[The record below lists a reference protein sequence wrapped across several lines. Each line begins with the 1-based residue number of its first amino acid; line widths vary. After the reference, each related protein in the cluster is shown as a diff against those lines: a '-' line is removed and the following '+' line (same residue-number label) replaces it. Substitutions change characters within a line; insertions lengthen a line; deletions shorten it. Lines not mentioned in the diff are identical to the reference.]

1 MSRIKDQLLM
11 RRKTAILEGLKA
23 RIQRLEQFQALQ
35 GRSQAVLP
43 FGVAEMDACWPEG
56 FPIAALHEV
65 SGAPSAAGF
74 AAASAFT
81 AALGARLKQTVLW
94 CTTGHELYAPGFAS
108 LGLHPRSLL
117 IAKAR
122 TEADVLAVMEE
133 GLRHP
138 SLACVVGETTK
149 LNLTA
154 SRRLQLAAEKS
165 GVMCVS
171 LRKPHR
177 GVEPIAAA
185 SRWRVS
191 PVAASPH
198 PIPQAGAAR
207 WRVELTRA
215 RSGLTGTWI
224 VEAPDAQGYLR
235 LSSELAD
242 RSAGTTF
249 TDVRRRAG

>member
-1 MSRIKDQLLM
+1 MS
-11 RRKTAILEGLKA
+11 RKTAILEGLRA
-23 RIQRLEQFQALQ
+23 RIQRLEQFEALR
-35 GRSQAVLP
+35 GRAHALLP

-81 AALGARLKQTVLW
+81 AALAARLERNVLW
-94 CTTGHELYAPGFAS
+94 CTTGHELYPPGLAG
-108 LGLHPRSLL
+108 LGLPPSHLL
-117 IAKAR
+117 IAKANS
-122 TEADVLAVMEE
+122 EADVLAVMEE

-138 SLACVVGETTK
+138 SLACVVGETAK
-149 LNLTA
+149 LDLTA
-154 SRRLQLAAEKS
+154 SRRLQLASEKS

-177 GVEPIAAA
+177 GVEPVAAT
-185 SRWRVS
+185 SRWRIS
-191 PVAASPH
+191 PIAASPH
-198 PIPQAGAAR
+198 TIPQAGRAR

-215 RSGLTGTWI
+215 RSGLTGSWI
-224 VEAPDAQGYLR
+224 VEAPNAQGYLH

-242 RSAGTTF
+242 RSTSTTF
-249 TDVRRRAG
+249 IDVRRRAG

>member
-1 MSRIKDQLLM
+1 LSS
-11 RRKTAILEGLKA
+11 KTAILEGLKA
-23 RIQRLEQFQALQ
+23 RIQRLELGESFR
-35 GRSQAVLP
+35 GRAQAVLP
-43 FGVAEMDACWPEG
+43 FGVPEIDACWPEG

-65 SGAPSAAGF
+65 CGAPSAAGF
-74 AAASAFT
+74 AAAGAFT
-81 AALGARLKQTVLW
+81 AALAARLKRNVLW
-94 CTTGHELYAPGFAS
+94 CTTGHELYAPGLAGF
-108 LGLHPRSLL
+108 GLHPRNLL
-117 IAKAR
+117 IATAR

-138 SLACVVGETTK
+138 SLACVIGETAK
-149 LNLTA
+149 LELTA

-177 GVEPIAAA
+177 GLEPIAAT
-185 SRWRVS
+185 SRWRIS
-191 PVAASPH
+191 PMPAAPH
-198 PIPQAGAAR
+198 IIPQAGRAR

-215 RSGLTGTWI
+215 RSGLTGSWI
-224 VEAPDAQGYLR
+224 VEAPNAQGYLY

-242 RSAGTTF
+242 RGTGETF